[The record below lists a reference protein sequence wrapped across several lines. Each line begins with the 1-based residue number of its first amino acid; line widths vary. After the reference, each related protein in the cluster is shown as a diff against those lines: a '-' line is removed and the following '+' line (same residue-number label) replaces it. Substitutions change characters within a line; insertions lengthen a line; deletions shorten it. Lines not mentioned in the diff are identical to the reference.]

1 MALRRVAAL
10 ATAGLTVLAA
20 AIFTQPSTAG
30 AAASSGWMPTAGV
43 KFNVPRST
51 PAREYNL
58 EGQVIGA
65 INHARAG
72 STIEMVMFSFDRIP
86 VAQALIKAHRQR
98 HVHVQVIVNDHEFP
112 HAQQMLKKALGT
124 NRQQPSFWFQCK
136 SSCRGQGDVQH
147 SKFIL
152 FSHTGAARDV
162 VMLGSLN
169 MKVNGAVNQ
178 FNDLLTIDGNTKLYT
193 ALDQVYQQMKLD
205 RLADP
210 AYLVEKID
218 SIYTLY
224 VLPFPR
230 PPYSTAATK
239 YTAAR
244 DPIIKILDPVKCTG
258 ANTPSGRTVIR
269 VNMHA
274 WADARGVML
283 AKRFEQLYKQGCDV
297 QVAIGF
303 AGHEVRRIF
312 GQHTS
317 RGVMPHRSTGY
328 DTNDDGIID
337 LYSHEKMLLID
348 GHYGTATHQKIV
360 VTGSSNYQNGGQY
373 GDEIILEA
381 KRAGLYDSYAKN
393 WNWVWANHTHG
404 FSNATLGSNDG

>member
-10 ATAGLTVLAA
+10 VTAGLVILAA
-20 AIFTQPSTAG
+20 ALIVQPSIAG
-30 AAASSGWMPTAGV
+30 ATASAGWTPTPGA

-51 PAREYNL
+51 YAQEYAL
-58 EGQVIGA
+58 EAQVIAA
-65 INHARAG
+65 INHADSG
-72 STIEMVMFSFDRIP
+72 STIEMAMFSFDRIP

-98 HVHVQVIVNDHEFP
+98 GVHVQVIVNDHEMT
-112 HAQQMLKKALGT
+112 HAQEMMKQAFGT
-124 NRQQPSFWFQCK
+124 NRQKPSFWFQCHA
-136 SSCRGQGDVQH
+136 SCRGQGDVQH
-147 SKFIL
+147 SKFVL

-178 FNDLLTIDGNTKLYT
+178 FNDLLTINGNTKLYT

-205 RLADP
+205 RLAHP
-210 AYLVEKID
+210 SYLIDKID
-218 SIYTLY
+218 SVYTLY

-230 PPYSTAATK
+230 GPQATAATEW
-239 YTAAR
+239 TPAR
-244 DPIIKILDPVKCTG
+244 DPIIKILDPVTCTG

-274 WADARGVML
+274 WSDARGVML

-297 QVAIGF
+297 QIQIGF
-303 AGHEVRRIF
+303 AGHQVRQIL
-312 GQHTS
+312 GQKTS

-328 DTNDDGIID
+328 DTNGDGIID
-337 LYSHEKMLLID
+337 LYSHQKVLLID

-360 VTGSSNYQNGGQY
+360 VTGSAEYQNGGQY
-373 GDEIILEA
+373 GDEIIFEA
-381 KRAGLYDSYAKN
+381 KRADLYASYAAN
-393 WNWVWANHTHG
+393 WNWMWANHTHG
-404 FSNATLGSNDG
+404 FSSATLGPNQG